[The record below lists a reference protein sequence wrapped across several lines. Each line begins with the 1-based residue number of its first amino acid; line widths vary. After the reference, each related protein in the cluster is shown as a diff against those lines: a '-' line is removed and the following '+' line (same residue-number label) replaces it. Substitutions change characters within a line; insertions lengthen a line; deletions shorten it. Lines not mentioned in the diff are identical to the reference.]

1 MYCTPD
7 YSILNEEKRNFQIG
21 WINNNTL
28 VSLNNNQ
35 NIKESFEYTNSDEL
49 DSLAYFGIY
58 TNYMGGGYV
67 YRMTGNL
74 KQIQSNLSIL
84 QNLSWIDRQTS
95 AVFLEFSIFNVNIN
109 LFSYVTILFEK
120 LPTGNLIKSS
130 RIYPMSLLESNGS
143 YVSMR
148 LAFNITFMILITC
161 LIINE
166 IRILIKAG
174 PSSYFKNIW
183 NYLELS
189 IIAFSWAAFSLYLYR
204 VVATNKILKQLK
216 NNSSDNT
223 YIRLDYLSSCNDT
236 LGMCLAFCAYFG
248 TFRFLKLLRFNT
260 RITIFMIAFKK
271 CLNELIGFMFIFSL
285 TWMSFAQIF
294 YLLFNDK
301 LISNSTIV
309 KTMETCF
316 EILLGKFQS
325 DLILRYHPFL
335 GTLTFTAYNLVM
347 VFILINIFVT
357 ILSDGLSKI
366 RHGSNEDEC
375 EEQKQNE
382 PDLIGYLKSKL
393 DFISSIR
400 KNKAEFD
407 IPKPDEYIEKN
418 YEKDFLTSLNRLEK
432 VIFSSFFFIFL

>member
-7 YSILNEEKRNFQIG
+7 YSILNEEKINFEIG
-21 WINNNTL
+21 WINNKTL

-161 LIINE
+161 LIIN
-166 IRILIKAG
+166 L
-174 PSSYFKNIW
+174 
-183 NYLELS
+183 
-189 IIAFSWAAFSLYLYR
+189 
-204 VVATNKILKQLK
+204 
-216 NNSSDNT
+216 
-223 YIRLDYLSSCNDT
+223 
-236 LGMCLAFCAYFG
+236 
-248 TFRFLKLLRFNT
+248 
-260 RITIFMIAFKK
+260 
-271 CLNELIGFMFIFSL
+271 
-285 TWMSFAQIF
+285 
-294 YLLFNDK
+294 
-301 LISNSTIV
+301 
-309 KTMETCF
+309 
-316 EILLGKFQS
+316 
-325 DLILRYHPFL
+325 
-335 GTLTFTAYNLVM
+335 
-347 VFILINIFVT
+347 
-357 ILSDGLSKI
+357 
-366 RHGSNEDEC
+366 
-375 EEQKQNE
+375 
-382 PDLIGYLKSKL
+382 
-393 DFISSIR
+393 
-400 KNKAEFD
+400 
-407 IPKPDEYIEKN
+407 
-418 YEKDFLTSLNRLEK
+418 
-432 VIFSSFFFIFL
+432 